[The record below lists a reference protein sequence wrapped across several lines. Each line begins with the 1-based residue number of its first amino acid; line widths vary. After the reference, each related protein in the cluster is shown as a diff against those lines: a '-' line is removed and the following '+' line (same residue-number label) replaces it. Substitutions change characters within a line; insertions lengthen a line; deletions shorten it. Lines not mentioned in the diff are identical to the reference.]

1 MVVAVLSAAE
11 GARTTQVDQG
21 VAASQQQQQFNS
33 TQPATADTPAQLA
46 RQASGLCRL
55 HFRYGDKAY
64 SCGGNFTWQGN

>member
-46 RQASGLCRL
+46 RQASGLCRS
-55 HFRYGDKAY
+55 HFRYGDMAY
-64 SCGGNFTWQGN
+64 SCSGNCTWQGN